1 MKSTKKIFLTIVI
14 SLFVLLVLGVLVLAW
29 RLDDV
34 VKRAV
39 VTVGPQ
45 ITKTSVSLDSI
56 HIGLMTG
63 SAKVKGFILGNP
75 EGFASSN
82 AISVS
87 VAEVGVNPFTVL
99 SKKIVIR
106 TIHVEGPEI
115 TFEGNPFSGNNFS
128 KLLENVN
135 GTAKAG
141 GPPMT
146 NTTAKAASKPAPKI
160 EVDEFFIT
168 GARVHIVATG
178 TTIPL
183 PEIHLTDLGKGT
195 DGITITDLSRRVLSA
210 ISSATIKA
218 VANEAGNLGK
228 GATDAAGKAAT
239 EGVNKVTKGIGGL
252 FKK

>member
-1 MKSTKKIFLTIVI
+1 MKTSTPTPRPNRIAFSPSRIRSAALWSWFTSLPTNKSRPRNFAGQSTDTALILTFMKRIKKIFLTVAL
-14 SLFVLLVLGVLVLAW
+14 SLLVLLILGVLLVAW

-39 VTVGPQ
+39 ETVGPQ
-45 ITKTSVSLDSI
+45 ITKTSVNLDSI

-82 AISVS
+82 AMSVG
-87 VAEVGVNPFTVL
+87 VAEVGVNPFSVL

-106 TIHVEGPEI
+106 TIHVEAPEI

-128 KLLENVN
+128 KLLDNVN

-178 TTIPL
+178 
-183 PEIHLTDLGKGT
+183 
-195 DGITITDLSRRVLSA
+195 
-210 ISSATIKA
+210 
-218 VANEAGNLGK
+218 
-228 GATDAAGKAAT
+228 
-239 EGVNKVTKGIGGL
+239 
-252 FKK
+252 